1 MKKNKYALVF
11 SVSILVISIVVGI
24 IYGLNNKYNMTDYV
38 NSLDKNLLLINHLI
52 VIAIFL
58 FSTIS
63 LLGVIVNSFYIGF
76 EGVSIGY
83 IVVSFFNTYGIKG
96 IIYSIINVLINKG
109 LFLLIIFYLFIVDLK
124 YTKKCLSNLVGINT
138 DYLVSLIKP
147 LLKKYLTIIVFI
159 IVVDVLNYFFAYKI
173 LKYFTFML

>member
-11 SVSILVISIVVGI
+11 SVSILIISIVVGI

-38 NSLDKNLLLINHLI
+38 NSLDKNLLLVNHLI

-83 IVVSFFNTYGIKG
+83 IAASFFSTYGIKG
-96 IIYSIINVLINKG
+96 IVYSIINILINKG

-138 DYLVSLIKP
+138 DYLISLIKP
-147 LLKKYLTIIVFI
+147 LLKKYLTIIAFI